1 MLSVL
6 RFNMKYL
13 LLFLVLAL
21 GGKHAWTHE
30 FTPAYPTLEQSY
42 MDGILVT
49 KMLLFNRRE
58 DVTYYELSVFDGQ
71 WNSIPFAATDK
82 IVEVKY
88 LQRKYVDI
96 FIREKDRSRAVY
108 ICSKSKL
115 QTDGGNITV
124 VSSRI
129 CSKIK

>member
-1 MLSVL
+1 MI
-6 RFNMKYL
+6 KYL
-13 LLFLVLAL
+13 LLLIVLVL
-21 GGKHAWTHE
+21 GGKQVWAHE

-42 MDGILVT
+42 MDNILVT
-49 KMLLFNRRE
+49 KMLLFNRRQ
-58 DVTYYELSVFDGQ
+58 DVTFYELSVFDGQ
-71 WNSIPFAATDK
+71 WNPIPFAATDK

-88 LQRKYVDI
+88 LQRKYI
-96 FIREKDRSRAVY
+96 EIYIREKDKSRAVY

-115 QTDGGNITV
+115 QSDSDMVTV